1 MSTHD
6 QSFNFITLTHFMPQI
21 SFDTPW
27 KHQKSSG
34 FLMYLGGYEKRS
46 VAGNRL
52 MAISRKCKPYMT
64 EFNVT

>member
-21 SFDTPW
+21 SFDTP
-27 KHQKSSG
+27 SG